1 MTAIAA
7 EAAVAVSQRS
17 MACGPVRDKSLHQGT
32 IQRVRC
38 GAMDGWAG
46 VMPSRKPQRVDP
58 VSVTDH
64 IVAAAQGFTSQGRPA
79 DLRNTFR
86 LFLVSLTSTS

>member
-1 MTAIAA
+1 
-7 EAAVAVSQRS
+7 
-17 MACGPVRDKSLHQGT
+17 
-32 IQRVRC
+32 
-38 GAMDGWAG
+38 MDGWAG